1 MEMNQKENME
11 EKDYSTNLNNHQRN
25 KRTLYIVNFTPIRLL
40 VFSVSAASLVL
51 FIFVIGFH
59 LGSSKASYASNN
71 SAEVSSDILMR
82 ENTQVINDLNTTD
95 ALAMADNLNSQENSI
110 QEPNIIDSNIENIE
124 PLNNNNNTSSSSSS
138 IIREGV
144 SSEDRYNEYTK
155 NLASEL
161 DAINANIKGE
171 ETPNSTYT
179 PPQQMIASVKP
190 IEKKEVTTTVPYTK
204 SSSQDSIYFIQVA
217 VGFDKDNTY
226 SARDTL
232 KAKYPKTFVKEE
244 VGSDGKT
251 MYKLKIGRYET
262 REDAQKV
269 LAEIKKNPVYK
280 DSYIYSDKKIS

>member
-11 EKDYSTNLNNHQRN
+11 ERDYSTNLNNHQKN

-51 FIFVIGFH
+51 FIFVICFH
-59 LGSSKASYASNN
+59 LGSSKTSYASNN

-82 ENTQVINDLNTTD
+82 ENSGDLDTTDTMANGLNT
-95 ALAMADNLNSQENSI
+95 QENTMQESSI
-110 QEPNIIDSNIENIE
+110 VDSNIDNIE
-124 PLNNNNNTSSSSSS
+124 PLNNNNASSGNSSS

-171 ETPNSTYT
+171 QTPNSTYT
-179 PPQQMIASVKP
+179 PPEQMIASVKP
-190 IEKKEVTTTVPYTK
+190 IEKKEVTTTVPYTR

-226 SARDTL
+226 SVRDTL

-251 MYKLKIGRYET
+251 MYKIKIGRYET

-280 DSYIYSDKKIS
+280 DSYIYSDKKVS

>member
-11 EKDYSTNLNNHQRN
+11 ERDYSTNLNNHQKN

-59 LGSSKASYASNN
+59 LGSSKTSYASNN

-82 ENTQVINDLNTTD
+82 ENSGDLDTTD
-95 ALAMADNLNSQENSI
+95 TLAMANGLNTQENTMQESSI
-110 QEPNIIDSNIENIE
+110 VDSNIDNIE
-124 PLNNNNNTSSSSSS
+124 PLNNNNASSGNSSS

-171 ETPNSTYT
+171 QAPNSTYT
-179 PPQQMIASVKP
+179 PPEQMIASVKP
-190 IEKKEVTTTVPYTK
+190 IEKKEVTTTVPYTR

-226 SARDTL
+226 SVRDTL

-251 MYKLKIGRYET
+251 MYKIKIGRYET

-280 DSYIYSDKKIS
+280 DSYIYSDKKVS

>member
-1 MEMNQKENME
+1 
-11 EKDYSTNLNNHQRN
+11 
-25 KRTLYIVNFTPIRLL
+25 
-40 VFSVSAASLVL
+40 
-51 FIFVIGFH
+51 
-59 LGSSKASYASNN
+59 
-71 SAEVSSDILMR
+71 MR
-82 ENTQVINDLNTTD
+82 ENSGDLDTTD
-95 ALAMADNLNSQENSI
+95 TLAMANGLNTQENTMQESSI
-110 QEPNIIDSNIENIE
+110 VDSNIDNIE
-124 PLNNNNNTSSSSSS
+124 PLNNNNASSGNSSS

-171 ETPNSTYT
+171 QAPNSTYT
-179 PPQQMIASVKP
+179 PPEQMIASVKP
-190 IEKKEVTTTVPYTK
+190 IEKKEVTTTVPYTR

-226 SARDTL
+226 SVRDTL

-251 MYKLKIGRYET
+251 MYKIKIGRYET

-280 DSYIYSDKKIS
+280 DSYIYSDKKVS

>member
-11 EKDYSTNLNNHQRN
+11 ERDYSTNLNNHQKN

-59 LGSSKASYASNN
+59 LGSSKVSYASNN
-71 SAEVSSDILMR
+71 SAEISSDILMR
-82 ENTQVINDLNTTD
+82 ENSGDLDTTD
-95 ALAMADNLNSQENSI
+95 TLAMANGLNTQENTMQESSI
-110 QEPNIIDSNIENIE
+110 VDSNIDNIE
-124 PLNNNNNTSSSSSS
+124 PLNNNNASSGNSSS

-171 ETPNSTYT
+171 QAPNSTYT
-179 PPQQMIASVKP
+179 PPEQMIASVKP
-190 IEKKEVTTTVPYTK
+190 IEKKEVTTTVPYTR

-226 SARDTL
+226 SVRDTL

-251 MYKLKIGRYET
+251 MYKIKIGRYET

-280 DSYIYSDKKIS
+280 DSYIYSDKKVS

>member
-11 EKDYSTNLNNHQRN
+11 ERDYSTNLNNHQKN

-59 LGSSKASYASNN
+59 LGSSKTSYASNN

-82 ENTQVINDLNTTD
+82 ENSGDLDTTD
-95 ALAMADNLNSQENSI
+95 TLAMANGLNTQENTMQESSI
-110 QEPNIIDSNIENIE
+110 VDSNIDNIE
-124 PLNNNNNTSSSSSS
+124 PLNNNTSSVSSSS

-171 ETPNSTYT
+171 QAPNSTYT
-179 PPQQMIASVKP
+179 PPEQMIASVKP
-190 IEKKEVTTTVPYTK
+190 IEKKEVTTTVPYTR

-226 SARDTL
+226 SVRDTL

-251 MYKLKIGRYET
+251 MYKIKIGRYET

-280 DSYIYSDKKIS
+280 DSYIYSDKKVS

>member
-1 MEMNQKENME
+1 MRK
-11 EKDYSTNLNNHQRN
+11 YL
-25 KRTLYIVNFTPIRLL
+25 IIIFLL
-40 VFSVSAASLVL
+40 VTSC
-51 FIFVIGFH
+51 
-59 LGSSKASYASNN
+59 SNN
-71 SAEVSSDILMR
+71 STSPD
-82 ENTQVINDLNTTD
+82 
-95 ALAMADNLNSQENSI
+95 
-110 QEPNIIDSNIENIE
+110 
-124 PLNNNNNTSSSSSS
+124 NNNNSSSSSS

-171 ETPNSTYT
+171 QTPNSTYT
-179 PPQQMIASVKP
+179 PPEQMIASVKP
-190 IEKKEVTTTVPYTK
+190 IEKKEVTTTVPYTR

-226 SARDTL
+226 SVRDTL

-280 DSYIYSDKKIS
+280 DSYIYSDKKVS

>member
-11 EKDYSTNLNNHQRN
+11 ERDYSTNLNNHQKN

-59 LGSSKASYASNN
+59 LGSSKTSYASNN

-82 ENTQVINDLNTTD
+82 ENSGDLDTTD
-95 ALAMADNLNSQENSI
+95 TLAMANGLNTQENTMQESSI
-110 QEPNIIDSNIENIE
+110 VDSNIDNIE
-124 PLNNNNNTSSSSSS
+124 ALNNNISSGNSSS

-171 ETPNSTYT
+171 QAPNSTYT
-179 PPQQMIASVKP
+179 PPEQMIASVKP
-190 IEKKEVTTTVPYTK
+190 IEKKEVTTTVPYTR
-204 SSSQDSIYFIQVA
+204 SSSQDSIYFI
-217 VGFDKDNTY
+217 
-226 SARDTL
+226 
-232 KAKYPKTFVKEE
+232 VKEE

-251 MYKLKIGRYET
+251 MYKIKIGRYET

-280 DSYIYSDKKIS
+280 DSYIYSDKKVS

>member
-11 EKDYSTNLNNHQRN
+11 ERDYSTNLNNHQKN

-59 LGSSKASYASNN
+59 LGSSKTSYASNN

-82 ENTQVINDLNTTD
+82 ENSGDLDTTD
-95 ALAMADNLNSQENSI
+95 TLAMANGLNTQENTMQESSI
-110 QEPNIIDSNIENIE
+110 VDSNIDNIE
-124 PLNNNNNTSSSSSS
+124 ALNNNISSGNSSS

-171 ETPNSTYT
+171 QAPNSTYT
-179 PPQQMIASVKP
+179 PPEQMIASVKP
-190 IEKKEVTTTVPYTK
+190 IEKKEVTTTVPYTR

-226 SARDTL
+226 SVRDTL

-251 MYKLKIGRYET
+251 MYKIKIGRYET

-280 DSYIYSDKKIS
+280 DSYIYSDKKVS

>member
-11 EKDYSTNLNNHQRN
+11 ERDYSTNLNNHQKN

-40 VFSVSAASLVL
+40 VFSVSTASLVL

-59 LGSSKASYASNN
+59 LGSSKTSYASNN

-82 ENTQVINDLNTTD
+82 ENSGDLDTTD
-95 ALAMADNLNSQENSI
+95 TLAMANGLNTQENTMQESSI
-110 QEPNIIDSNIENIE
+110 VDSNIDNIV
-124 PLNNNNNTSSSSSS
+124 PLNNNNASSGNSSS

-171 ETPNSTYT
+171 QAPNSTYT
-179 PPQQMIASVKP
+179 PPEQMIASVKP
-190 IEKKEVTTTVPYTK
+190 IEKKEVTTTVPYTR

-226 SARDTL
+226 SVRDTL

-251 MYKLKIGRYET
+251 MYKIKIGRYET

-280 DSYIYSDKKIS
+280 DSYIYSDKKVS

>member
-11 EKDYSTNLNNHQRN
+11 ERDYSTNLNNHQKN

-59 LGSSKASYASNN
+59 LGSSKTSYASNN

-82 ENTQVINDLNTTD
+82 ENSGDLDTTD
-95 ALAMADNLNSQENSI
+95 TLAMANGLNTQENTMQESSI
-110 QEPNIIDSNIENIE
+110 VDSNIDNIE
-124 PLNNNNNTSSSSSS
+124 PLNNNISSGNSSS

-171 ETPNSTYT
+171 QAPNSTYT
-179 PPQQMIASVKP
+179 PPEQMIASVKP
-190 IEKKEVTTTVPYTK
+190 IEKKEVTTTVPYTR

-217 VGFDKDNTY
+217 VGFDKDSTY
-226 SARDTL
+226 SVRDTL

-251 MYKLKIGRYET
+251 MYKIKIGRYET

-280 DSYIYSDKKIS
+280 DSYIYSDKKVS